1 MSVNGNKMDAIDPST
16 AAAPADGRMRMKTK
30 ALAPLLLLFMAT
42 MLPAAEKPFTLD
54 GLVAR
59 ALERSPRIIA
69 AAKEAEAY
77 SFKIIPA
84 STLPDPMIE
93 FSLMNMGL
101 SSFTLGMDPN
111 SGLGVSLSQD
121 FPFPGKLRLKREIA
135 ASTYARKLEEMESVK
150 REVIRKLKDSYYE
163 LFYVRRALAIYSR
176 QKELLL
182 QARKLSEEKYAVGGG
197 TQSDIL
203 KAMTAISKMDEM
215 IIPMREMA
223 ASLET
228 EINLAL
234 DFPPD
239 QPLNEP
245 TAVENAVLTSTL
257 AELRAK
263 VLDASPMVREAK
275 LMTLENEKMTA
286 MARKEFFP
294 DIRVTAGW
302 EYKGA
307 LSDMFKAMIGLE
319 IPLYQHRRQ
328 SNGLKEARAME
339 TASRANAT
347 VVANDTLAMLTENYL
362 QAKTAA
368 SLIALYQNQLR
379 LQARLTVESSLAN
392 YQVNKTDFLD
402 LLMDID
408 TQFAV
413 EVAYGRELARF
424 WQAMAAIESLT
435 AERGT
440 AQK

>member
-1 MSVNGNKMDAIDPST
+1 
-16 AAAPADGRMRMKTK
+16 MKI
-30 ALAPLLLLFMAT
+30 LAFLLFLNT
-42 MLPAAEKPFTLD
+42 MLSASEKPQDLD
-54 GLVAR
+54 DLVAR
-59 ALERSPRIIA
+59 ALERNPRIMA
-69 AAKEAEAY
+69 AAREAEAY
-77 SFKIIPA
+77 SFKIVPA
-84 STLPDPMIE
+84 RTLPDPMVE

-101 SSFTLGMDPN
+101 STFTLGMDPN

-121 FPFPGKLRLKREIA
+121 FPFPGKLRLKGEIA
-135 ASTYARKLEEMESVK
+135 ASAHGRKREEMESVK
-150 REVIRKLKDSYYE
+150 REVIRALKNSYYE
-163 LFYVRRALAIYSR
+163 LFFVRQALAIYSR

-182 QARKLSEEKYAVGGG
+182 QARKLSEEKYAVGSG

-203 KAMTAISKMDEM
+203 KALTAISKMDEM

-223 ASLET
+223 QALET
-228 EINLAL
+228 EINLVL

-239 QPLNEP
+239 RPLGET
-245 TAVENAVLTSTL
+245 TAAEIVVLTDTL
-257 AELRAK
+257 AELRVRA
-263 VLDASPMVREAK
+263 LDASPMVREAK
-275 LMTLENEKMTA
+275 LMSGESEKMTA

-307 LSDMFKAMIGLE
+307 LTDMFKAMIGLE

-328 SNGLKEARAME
+328 SNWLKEARAME
-339 TASRANAT
+339 AASLAKTTA
-347 VVANDTLAMLTENYL
+347 VANDILAMLTDNYL
-362 QAKTAA
+362 QAKTAV

-392 YQVNKTDFLD
+392 YQVNKADFFS

-413 EVAYGRELARF
+413 ELAYYRELAKF

-435 AERGT
+435 AGPSA
-440 AQK
+440 AQN